1 MSEHPEPD
9 GAKPAEEP
17 AGSLMRCIEC
27 DIVSRDTKEMVE
39 HYRDTRRLW
48 NAL

>member
-1 MSEHPEPD
+1 MSEHSEPD

-27 DIVSRDTKEMVE
+27 DFVSRDIREMVE
-39 HYRDTRRLW
+39 HYRDTRGLW

>member
-27 DIVSRDTKEMVE
+27 DIVSRDTGKWSSITVTL
-39 HYRDTRRLW
+39 YTSGL
-48 NAL
+48 

>member
-17 AGSLMRCIEC
+17 AMSLMRCIEC
-27 DIVSRDTKEMVE
+27 DIVSRDIKEMVE
-39 HYRDTRRLW
+39 HYRATRRLW